1 MKVDNVERQQNIQ
14 PCANK
19 SKGNNPSDG
28 FQFRDLLQNEMETGS
43 VATAEPSQA
52 PELGSSKLEE
62 AFLYSTF
69 PESAGSRQARE
80 SLEAG
85 ISEMEML
92 VKALGDEGVSPKTVD
107 EIVQKL
113 PGTVEGMQG
122 NLTDL
127 KADHPL
133 RLIADE
139 LSVLSYVESVKW
151 RRGDYV

>member
-14 PCANK
+14 SCGNK

-28 FQFRDLLQNEMETGS
+28 CRFRDQLQNEMDTGS
-43 VATAEPSQA
+43 VATAELNQIS
-52 PELGSSKLEE
+52 ELGSSKLEE
-62 AFLYSTF
+62 AFRYSAF

-85 ISEMEML
+85 IGEMEML

-113 PGTVEGMQG
+113 QGTVEGMQG
-122 NLTDL
+122 SLPDL
-127 KADHPL
+127 QADHPL
-133 RLIADE
+133 RLIAHE

-151 RRGDYV
+151 RRGDYI

>member
-19 SKGNNPSDG
+19 SKGNNLSDG
-28 FQFRDLLQNEMETGS
+28 CRFRNLLQNEMERGS
-43 VATAEPSQA
+43 VATAELNQTS
-52 PELGSSKLEE
+52 ELGSSKLEE
-62 AFLYSTF
+62 AFLYGAF
-69 PESAGSRQARE
+69 PESDGSRQARE

-85 ISEMEML
+85 IGEMEML

-113 PGTVEGMQG
+113 LGTVEGMQG
-122 NLTDL
+122 SLTDL
-127 KADHPL
+127 QADHPL

-151 RRGDYV
+151 RRGDCV

>member
-28 FQFRDLLQNEMETGS
+28 FQFLDLLQNEMETGS
-43 VATAEPSQA
+43 VATAELSQA

-62 AFLYSTF
+62 ALLYSTF
-69 PESAGSRQARE
+69 PESAVSSQARE

-85 ISEMEML
+85 IGEMEML
-92 VKALGDEGVSPKTVD
+92 VKALGDEGVSPKMVD
-107 EIVQKL
+107 EIVQRL

-127 KADHPL
+127 QADHPL